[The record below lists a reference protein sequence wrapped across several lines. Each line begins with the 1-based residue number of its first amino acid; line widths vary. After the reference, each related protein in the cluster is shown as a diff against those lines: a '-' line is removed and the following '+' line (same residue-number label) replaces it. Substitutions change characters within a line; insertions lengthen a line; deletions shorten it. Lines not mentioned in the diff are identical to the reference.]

1 MGLKPA
7 AGGHTEGA
15 NTNISVLR
23 RYKVLCFYF
32 TVFMGEMDL
41 CRCIAIS
48 EDSDVT
54 SSVNISDG
62 KKDDVIG
69 SGKVCRHSLG
79 PTSVL
84 KCTFGQTFEIMKKQN
99 MHIQG
104 CLPVV
109 RTMAC
114 INSPNNF

>member
-1 MGLKPA
+1 M
-7 AGGHTEGA
+7 
-15 NTNISVLR
+15 
-23 RYKVLCFYF
+23 LCFYF

-99 MHIQG
+99 TKHEYPGMS
-104 CLPVV
+104 
-109 RTMAC
+109 AC
-114 INSPNNF
+114 GKDYGVH